1 MTRITLSQA
10 LRPLCLA
17 TALALMGVA
26 ATPAWAQREVPT
38 RTTQVQFKRG
48 ATEATYRGS
57 LQGWTVHDYRF
68 SAREGQ
74 LLNARLDSPS
84 PHVEAVITYIG
95 RDGVRVN
102 PVDNP
107 VHLEQQTLP
116 YTGRYEIRVLQTRN
130 GARRGGT
137 RPYTLNISIVDP
149 GASSGAAPNVVE
161 PTPQLTR
168 APWINYRCNGGQRVA
183 ARYHYGEA
191 TARAQVQLDG
201 RATTLMYG
209 PDSNAD
215 ITVFEGGG
223 MKWHIENL
231 PPHRG
236 CAPAT
241 AC

>member
-1 MTRITLSQA
+1 MSGHGAGADGRGRHAGVGAARSAHAHHAGPVQA
-10 LRPLCLA
+10 R
-17 TALALMGVA
+17 
-26 ATPAWAQREVPT
+26 RH
-38 RTTQVQFKRG
+38 
-48 ATEATYRGS
+48 EATYRGS

-84 PHVEAVITYIG
+84 PHVKAVITYIG

-116 YTGRYEIRVLQTRN
+116 YSSRYEIRVLQTRN

-149 GASSGAAPNVVE
+149 GASSAAAPNVVDA
-161 PTPQLTR
+161 TPQLTR

-191 TARAQVQLDG
+191 TARASAAG
-201 RATTLMYG
+201 R
-209 PDSNAD
+209 PHHDAD
-215 ITVFEGGG
+215 VRARQQRRHHGVRRRRPEVS
-223 MKWHIENL
+223 HREPAA
-231 PPHRG
+231 PP
-236 CAPAT
+236 PA
-241 AC
+241 ARRQRHVDAQ